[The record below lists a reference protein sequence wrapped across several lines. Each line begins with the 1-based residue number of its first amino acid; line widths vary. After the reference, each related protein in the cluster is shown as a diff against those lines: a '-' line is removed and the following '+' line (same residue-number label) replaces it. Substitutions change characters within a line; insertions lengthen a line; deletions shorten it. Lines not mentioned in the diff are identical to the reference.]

1 MRAEILKDDWYL
13 FTGCCKR
20 AAVAAVAAAEVA
32 AVADTEAP
40 EAGGTNVDS
49 R

>member
-1 MRAEILKDDWYL
+1 MVAA
-13 FTGCCKR
+13 
-20 AAVAAVAAAEVA
+20 AAVVAAAAEV
-32 AVADTEAP
+32 DTGGP